1 MAIEN
6 STLEIDGKKYHG
18 YFKIL
23 RIWGDKQTGRTAL
36 IGYAQERTAAEKGEW
51 ILQFEHTMKW
61 QKGDPYEAMYQDLKR
76 HYLCNP
82 LSTTIDDIKELFS

>member
-23 RIWGDKQTGRTAL
+23 RIWGDRQTGRTAL
-36 IGYAQERTAAEKGEW
+36 IGYAQERTAAEK
-51 ILQFEHTMKW
+51 Q
-61 QKGDPYEAMYQDLKR
+61 
-76 HYLCNP
+76 
-82 LSTTIDDIKELFS
+82 IK

>member
-23 RIWGDKQTGRTAL
+23 RLWGDRKTGRTGL
-36 IGYAQERTAAEKGEW
+36 IGYAAERTAAERDDW
-51 ILQFEHTMKW
+51 IMQFEHKMKW
-61 QKGDPYEAMYQDLKR
+61 VKGDPYEEMYQDLKR
-76 HYLCNP
+76 NYLCNP
-82 LSTTIDDIKELFS
+82 LSSVVDDIKEMFS